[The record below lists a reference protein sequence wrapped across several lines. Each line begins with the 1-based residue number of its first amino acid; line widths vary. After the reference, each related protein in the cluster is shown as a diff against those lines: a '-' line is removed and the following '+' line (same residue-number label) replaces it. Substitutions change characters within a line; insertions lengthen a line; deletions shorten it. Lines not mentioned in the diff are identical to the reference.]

1 MPRVIIPASTYA
13 VTFNAAIGS
22 YEMGDSDCFT
32 HDYIGNDITALAAEV
47 IASDPKFP
55 MRFVPAS
62 ADEVEFG
69 IVGLFVE
76 KDEET
81 DEYPT
86 AVMFVRSKF

>member
-1 MPRVIIPASTYA
+1 MPLVTIPTSTYA

-32 HDYIGNDITALAAEV
+32 LNYISDDIAALAAEV
-47 IASDPKFP
+47 ITSDPKFP
-55 MRFVPAS
+55 MRFVHAS

-76 KDEET
+76 EAEET